1 MVYRL
6 ELTEEERVALL
17 HYLEECLAELR
28 AEISDTARHGFK
40 ERLRQQKETVKSIIS
55 KLQAPPLEQAA

>member
-1 MVYRL
+1 MFRL
-6 ELTEEERVALL
+6 ELTDEEHAALT

-40 ERLRQQKETVKSIIS
+40 ERLRQQKELVVHILE
-55 KLQAPPLEQAA
+55 KLRTPPLEKAA

>member
-1 MVYRL
+1 MFRL
-6 ELTEEERVALL
+6 ELTEEERAALT

-40 ERLRQQKETVKSIIS
+40 VRLRHQKELVKEILA
-55 KLQAPPLEQAA
+55 KLQEPTVEKAA